1 METEISDIIRRILSD
16 IRVELADE
24 FDQNFERE
32 AFFTQAWQR
41 RKGPMRDT
49 GRGLLTDSGR
59 LRGSI
64 ASRISGS
71 SVVFTSD
78 LPYAGIHND
87 GGEIVVTERMKR
99 WFWHKYYEASR
110 GMGRRKDGKLR
121 NDARNRRLGADAEFW
136 KWMAL
141 KKAGTT
147 IRIPRRRIVGMSP
160 EVDKAV
166 RDIITENLEAYFSDL
181 AKDINPDQ

>member
-1 METEISDIIRRILSD
+1 MKTEISAILRRILSD

-41 RKGPMRDT
+41 RKGPIRNE
-49 GRGLLTDSGR
+49 GLAILTDSGR

-64 ASRISGS
+64 ATRITDN
-71 SVVFTSD
+71 SVIFTSD

-87 GGEIVVTERMKR
+87 GGDIVVTARMKR
-99 WFWHKYYEASR
+99 FFWHKYYEASR
-110 GMGRRKDGKLR
+110 SMGRRKDGTLR

-147 IRIPRRRIVGMSP
+147 IRIPRRRFVGMSP

-166 RDIITENLEAYFSDL
+166 RDVITENLEAYFSDV
-181 AKDINPDQ
+181 AQDIDPNQ